1 MVRQLSVLIG
11 LFGKKMHIQFEIM
24 YCRYVHFLIFA
35 DTLNWKKVFFTTLK
49 ISGLGIVLS
58 VF

>member
-1 MVRQLSVLIG
+1 MIRQLSVL
-11 LFGKKMHIQFEIM
+11 FGKKIHVQFEL

-35 DTLNWKKVFFTTLK
+35 DNLNWKKMFFTTLK